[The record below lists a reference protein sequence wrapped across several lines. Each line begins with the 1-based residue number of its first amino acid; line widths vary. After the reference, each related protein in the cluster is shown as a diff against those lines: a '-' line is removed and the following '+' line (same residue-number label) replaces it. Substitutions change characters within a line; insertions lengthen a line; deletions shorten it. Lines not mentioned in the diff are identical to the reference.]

1 MNSVAPVNRPS
12 IGEIA
17 KCARAP
23 SSVRN
28 LDGSCLP
35 GLAPIEYFTSTSL
48 PLHARWSMDPNT
60 LAPLIPVVA
69 ILAYAGI
76 KVARIVTPARSNT
89 QDPETGARLAA
100 LEEELATVRRQLEEA
115 HERLDF
121 TERLLAQQH
130 TDRLSPPT

>member
-1 MNSVAPVNRPS
+1 
-12 IGEIA
+12 
-17 KCARAP
+17 
-23 SSVRN
+23 
-28 LDGSCLP
+28 
-35 GLAPIEYFTSTSL
+35 
-48 PLHARWSMDPNT
+48 MDPNT

-76 KVARIVTPARSNT
+76 KVARIVTQARSST
-89 QDPETGARLAA
+89 RDPETGARLAA
-100 LEEELATVRRQLEEA
+100 LEEEMERVRRQLEEA